1 MKKIVPFLVIIWVL
15 IGIASF
21 FIWWKVTR
29 NLTPEILSN
38 HANKIAKELEVPWEM
53 KFKKITPSYGADF
66 RIIFDGLEAIAS
78 DGTSILKVDYT
89 EVRLPWTILFSRN
102 PVRVNVNFNDVVI
115 ADWSRILTEI
125 ELFLD
130 QRKTDRVQEISVAP
144 QLVASSVNLRLN
156 NVQGM
161 WKDSNI
167 ILKKVYLLNM
177 DPKKPTAFEV
187 VFPWETNW
195 KGASLSGETK
205 ILGEYRFSSQ
215 KIDLHYYLKSRLQTQ
230 RDARIRASEVS
241 VEGKGFY
248 HPRMGL
254 FTTLSAKDDWVA
266 FVGDAEWTTSQ
277 FKLNV
282 PKFALSK
289 DFVIELLP
297 LTGLHGATTPY
308 QTTALLGELR
318 WLHSDTEKDFKLSV
332 RSKSS
337 AKWTQPTKPDRS
349 FSLSADISSSK
360 PSNIEFKLGDVS
372 LFNYQHSKKE
382 SSLSWSEE
390 LFAPIENKAW
400 YQPHNEIWD
409 MAWFLPWDKLV
420 ISSGDKPAYQLA
432 RGKNDMRVSSFEA
445 NEAWPPLDVTHQY
458 SGQTPIGWEFVFDKK
473 SLEEVLLGMGL
484 ESFLVPGHLYTGA
497 IQVVSGSETKFKLAW
512 KGGGIALVSRSS
524 CKTTLSEKAE
534 TAQLLNK
541 VMAHQAELSLK
552 NGEFNIVNWQAKDA
566 SETWT
571 IKGVWSNSP
580 VKCLLNF
587 NHKIGKAKPSQ
598 FSIDLNQGTP

>member
-1 MKKIVPFLVIIWVL
+1 MKKIVPFLITIWVF

-66 RIIFDGLEAIAS
+66 KIIFDGLEAIAS
-78 DGTSILKVDYT
+78 DGTTILKVNYT

-102 PVRVNVNFNDVVI
+102 PVRVNVNFNDVVV
-115 ADWSRILTEI
+115 ADWSRILSEI

-130 QRKTDRVQEISVAP
+130 QRKSDRVQEISVAP

-161 WKDSNI
+161 WKNSNI
-167 ILKKVYLLNM
+167 TLKKLYLLNM

-187 VFPWETNW
+187 VFPWEAAW

-205 ILGEYRFSSQ
+205 ILGEYRFSRQ
-215 KIDLHYYLKSRLQTQ
+215 KIDLHYYLKSRVQTL
-230 RDARIRASEVS
+230 RENRSRSGEVS

-254 FTTLSAKDDWVA
+254 FTTLSAKDEWFA

-277 FKLNV
+277 FKLNI
-282 PKFALSK
+282 PKFAISK
-289 DFVIELLP
+289 DFIVELLP

-308 QTTALLGELR
+308 QTTGLLGELR
-318 WLHSDTEKDFKLSV
+318 WLHSEAEKEFKLSV

-337 AKWTQPTKPDRS
+337 AKWSQPGKPVRS
-349 FSLSADISSSK
+349 FNLSADVSSNK
-360 PSNIEFKLGDVS
+360 PSNVELKLGDAI
-372 LFNYQHSKKE
+372 LFKYEHSKKE
-382 SSLSWSEE
+382 SLLSWSEE
-390 LFAPIENKAW
+390 LFAPLENKLW

-409 MAWFLPWDKLV
+409 LASFLPWEKLV
-420 ISSGDKPAYQLA
+420 VSSGERPAYQIE
-432 RGKNDMRVSSFEA
+432 RSKNDMRVSAFEA
-445 NEAWPPLDVTHQY
+445 NESWPLIDLTHSY
-458 SGQTPIGWEFVFDKK
+458 LGQVPAGWEFIFDKK
-473 SLEEVLLGMGL
+473 SLEEVLLGMGV

-497 IQVVSGSETKFKLAW
+497 IKIVNGVETKFKLAW
-512 KGGGIALVSRSS
+512 KGGGIALMSRSS
-524 CKTTLSEKAE
+524 CKTTLSEKTE
-534 TAQLLNK
+534 TSQLLQK
-541 VMAHQAELSLK
+541 TMAHQAELVLK
-552 NGEFNIVNWQAKDA
+552 NGEFNILNWQAKDA
-566 SETWT
+566 SESWT
-571 IKGVWSNSP
+571 ISGAWSNSSI
-580 VKCLLNF
+580 KCLLNLT
-587 NHKIGKAKPSQ
+587 HKVGKTKPNQ
-598 FSIDLNQGTP
+598 FTIDLNQGTP